1 MATVSIQFE
10 ENQILVAAARA
21 SAKRLQVSHL
31 FSIALTGDD
40 SLVAEALKAKLAQN
54 GLARSDA
61 VIVISR
67 ADAEM
72 RELVIP
78 PAPDHEVPDMVRFI
92 ARNEFA
98 SLNENWA
105 LDYLPIAG
113 DATQSRQVLAVGISP
128 ELQEQVKNIATSA
141 GLKIKHIV
149 LRPFSSIDLIRSKL
163 DDDKCR
169 LLVDPNGDQTDM
181 TIIDGDSLIA
191 TRTVRIPESYDAN
204 QRADSMLSE
213 IRRTLASSRKMLGD
227 RKISKVLLFGDAE
240 RNKTLEG
247 NLRGQLDLAIE
258 FIQPLSLAPLSPGC
272 KKPDHAERYA
282 AVLGS
287 LVRHTS
293 ARPHMIDFVNP
304 RRPVASK
311 RDLSKWYLYGGLALA
326 ASLLAV
332 VFGWWTLHSRSTIND
347 QYAKE
352 LLRLKTLNNGNETSP
367 SADRI
372 MAEIAKIDEWKSA
385 DVNWLEEL
393 AAYSQRSL
401 TPDDSI
407 VDSLDAVAPLRAD
420 SDPRIVVNMRVT
432 EVSKESEL
440 INQLGTRPYRVK
452 PRRGAEDSNDK
463 SYPLATSLTITFPRD
478 QDELTKQYDDRAKDF
493 LEGLVKQNR
502 NAVEESGNDETKPEA
517 KPD

>member
-1 MATVSIQFE
+1 MAIVAIQFE

-21 SAKRLQVSHL
+21 STRRLQVSHL
-31 FSIALTGDD
+31 FSIELTGDD
-40 SLVAEALKAKLAQN
+40 SLVAEALKSKLAQT
-54 GLARSDA
+54 GLARSEA

-78 PAPDHEVPDMVRFI
+78 PAPDHEVPDMVRFV

-105 LDYLPIAG
+105 LDYLPISG
-113 DATQSRQVLAVGISP
+113 DATQSRHVLAVGISP
-128 ELQEQVKNIATSA
+128 ELQEQVKKIATSA

-163 DDDKCR
+163 DDDNCR

-181 TIIDGDSLIA
+181 SIIDGDSLIA
-191 TRTVRIPESYDAN
+191 TRTVRIPDSYDAN

-213 IRRTLASSRKMLGD
+213 VRRTLASSHKMLGD

-240 RNKTLEG
+240 RNKILEG
-247 NLRGQLDLAIE
+247 NLRSQLDLPIE
-258 FIQPLSLAPLSPGC
+258 FIQPLSLAPLSSGC
-272 KKPDHAERYA
+272 EKPDRAERYA

-287 LVRHTS
+287 LVKHTS

-304 RRPVASK
+304 RRPVVTK
-311 RDLSKWYLYGGLALA
+311 MDLSKWYLYGGLALA
-326 ASLLAV
+326 ASLLAIL
-332 VFGWWTLHSRSTIND
+332 FGWWTLHNQSVEND
-347 QYAKE
+347 QHAKE
-352 LLRLKTLNNGNETSP
+352 VLRLKTLNNGDETTP
-367 SADRI
+367 SVDKM
-372 MAEIAKIDEWKSA
+372 MAEIAMIDEWKAA
-385 DVNWLEEL
+385 DVNWLEEI

-420 SDPRIVVNMRVT
+420 SDARIVVNLRVT

-440 INQLGTRPYRVK
+440 INELSTRPYQVK
-452 PRRGAEDSNDK
+452 PKRGDEDPNDK
-463 SYPLATSLTITFPRD
+463 SYPLASSLTITVPRD
-478 QDELTKQYDDRAKDF
+478 QGELIKQYDDRAVDF
-493 LEGLVKQNR
+493 LEGLVKQSR
-502 NAVEESGNDETKPEA
+502 NETEQSGNDETIPEA